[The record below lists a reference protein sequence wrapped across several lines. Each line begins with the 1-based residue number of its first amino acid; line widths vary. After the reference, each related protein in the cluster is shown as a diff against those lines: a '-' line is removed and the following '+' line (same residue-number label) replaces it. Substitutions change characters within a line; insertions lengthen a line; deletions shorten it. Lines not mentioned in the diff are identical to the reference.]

1 LLTSGLIRI
10 NSYLAYQKTQ
20 PMSETTSKLERGLS
34 LTQATAIN
42 MIDMVGIG
50 PFITIP
56 AIVAAMKGPQCVLA
70 WLLGALLAFMDGS
83 VWSELGAKWP
93 MAGGSYVFLQRIYG
107 EGKFGK
113 MMSFL
118 LVWQTIVQAPLV
130 VASAAIGFAQ
140 YLNYLVSLNE
150 VQQKMVSGGL
160 VILVTIL
167 LYRNIKSIGKISI
180 LLSIITIGTFV
191 WLIGSGFLHFNPHWA
206 FNFGGD
212 GAFSLSGIFWV
223 GLGQASLQ
231 SVYSYL
237 GYYNVCHLGGE
248 IVNPQKNI
256 PRSIFISVAG
266 IALVYILMQIVISG
280 SMPWQQIANSH
291 FIVSTYFEHI
301 YGPLAGKIAT
311 VLVLLIA
318 ASSLFAVMLGYSR
331 IPYAAAI
338 DGNFFK
344 PFAETHPK
352 KHFPYISLLVLGG
365 LGFAFSLLFKLTN
378 VIKAILAMRILVQFV
393 GQSVG
398 VIYWHVKKPDDE
410 RPYKMKFYPL
420 PAVIGIIIWLFI
432 FCVSPVWYIV
442 GALAYISLGVIVYWL
457 IMEPAKRLK
466 ESNVIKT

>member
-1 LLTSGLIRI
+1 LR
-10 NSYLAYQKTQ
+10 TQ
-20 PMSETTSKLERGLS
+20 RSTMPETTSKLERGLS
-34 LTQATAIN
+34 LAQATAIN

-83 VWSELGAKWP
+83 VWAELGAKWP
-93 MAGGSYVFLQRIYG
+93 MAGGSYVFLQRVYG

-130 VASAAIGFAQ
+130 VASAAIGFSQ
-140 YLNYLVSLNE
+140 YLNYLFVLNE
-150 VQQKMVSGGL
+150 LQQKMVSGGL

-180 LLSIITIGTFV
+180 LLWVITGGTFI
-191 WLIGSGFLHFNPHWA
+191 WLIGSGFIHFNPHWA
-206 FNFGGD
+206 FSFGNG

-248 IVNPQKNI
+248 IKKPEINI
-256 PRSIFISVAG
+256 PRSIFISVGG
-266 IALVYILMQIVISG
+266 IALLYILMQIVVSG
-280 SMPWQQIANSH
+280 SMPWQQIASSH

-331 IPYAAAI
+331 IPYAAAV
-338 DGNFFK
+338 DGNFFSV
-344 PFAETHPK
+344 FAKTHPR

-378 VIKAILAMRILVQFV
+378 VIKAILAMRILVQFI

-398 VIYWHVKKPDDE
+398 VIYWHATKPNDD
-410 RPYKMKFYPL
+410 RPYKMWFYPV

-432 FCVSPVWYIV
+432 FCVSPPWYIL
-442 GALAYISLGVIVYWL
+442 GALCYISAGAVVYWL
-457 IMEPAKRLK
+457 VMAPAKRRK
-466 ESNVIKT
+466 GAQAANNS